1 MTKKLKIM
9 MGAFVVVGALAIV
22 GWWSPPNDDVYIP
35 GPTKFGKTVQ
45 IDNGSLYLS
54 GTQVTATAAILNGV
68 TTNTVSL
75 YTNAT
80 LSLYGSNLTLAAG
93 GVMTIGSSTG
103 LFVTVTNAAPGVTN
117 VMVYKNG
124 ILTAITRP

>member
-1 MTKKLKIM
+1 MIKKLKIM

-45 IDNGSLYLS
+45 ISDGSFYLG

-80 LSLYGSNLTLAAG
+80 LSIYGSNLTLVAG

-117 VMVYKNG
+117 VMVFKNG
-124 ILTAITRP
+124 VLTAITRP